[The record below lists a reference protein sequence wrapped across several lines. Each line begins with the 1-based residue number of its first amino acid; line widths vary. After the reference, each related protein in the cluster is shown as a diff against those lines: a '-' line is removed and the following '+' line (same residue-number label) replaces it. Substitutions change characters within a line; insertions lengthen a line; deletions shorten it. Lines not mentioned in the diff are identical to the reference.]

1 MQTTASVS
9 GGAGQVVP
17 AVQRDEDGARAARPP
32 LGRRPPL
39 RRRTLLPGV
48 RRLPRRAGESDRAKI
63 FLHNNLNRALGPFTY
78 NVHT

>member
-1 MQTTASVS
+1 MLSKYNLTNDILLKMQTTASVS

-39 RRRTLLPGV
+39 RRRTLLPGI
-48 RRLPRRAGESDRAKI
+48 RRLPRRTGETDVKYFFIA
-63 FLHNNLNRALGPFTY
+63 
-78 NVHT
+78 